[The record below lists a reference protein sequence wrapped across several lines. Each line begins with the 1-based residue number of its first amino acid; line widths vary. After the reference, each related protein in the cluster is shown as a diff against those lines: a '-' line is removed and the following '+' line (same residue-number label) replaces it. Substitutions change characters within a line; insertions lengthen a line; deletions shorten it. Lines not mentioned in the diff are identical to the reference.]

1 VDPQAARPSNPPQPP
16 AVQARSLTKV
26 YPQGREQLTVLNG
39 IDLTVPRGE
48 FLSIM
53 GPSGSG
59 KSTLLNLVG
68 LLDAP
73 TRGSLRLMGRD
84 VSRLS
89 AGQAAL
95 ARRDNLGFVF
105 QSFNLM
111 PRMTALQNV
120 MLPLAIAGLPRKQ
133 RVPRGQRLLA
143 SVGLSDRARHRPAE
157 LSGGQKQRVAIARAL
172 ALDPPILLADEPT
185 GNLDSRTGQEILQL
199 FARLNKAGKT
209 IIQVT
214 HDAQVASFSSR
225 IVHFRDGVIER
236 VERTGHLGRPGRI
249 EGGSGGH
256 GGGAAVPPG
265 FAPTRLLSGPP
276 APSPRSPSVSPFTA
290 TPASSALSH
299 PTTPA
304 PWPTRKRGVQ

>member
-1 VDPQAARPSNPPQPP
+1 MPTATARPAAPAEASAAP
-16 AVQARSLTKV
+16 AVQAIRLGKA
-26 YPQGREQLTVLNG
+26 YPQGREQLKVLRD
-39 IDLTVPRGE
+39 IDLTVARGE

-73 TRGSLRLMGRD
+73 TSGTLRLMGRD

-95 ARRDNLGFVF
+95 ARRDNLGFIF

-111 PRMTALQNV
+111 PRLTALQNV
-120 MLPLAIAGLPRKQ
+120 ILPLAIAD
-133 RVPRGQRLLA
+133 VPRASRLARGQQLLA
-143 SVGLSDRARHRPAE
+143 AVGLSDRARHRPAE

-185 GNLDSRTGQEILQL
+185 GNLDTRTGEEILQL
-199 FARLNKAGKT
+199 FVRLHRAGKT

-214 HDAQVASFSSR
+214 HDAHVASFSSR
-225 IVHFRDGVIER
+225 VVHFRDGAIER
-236 VERTGHLGRPGRI
+236 TEARTPAPAPRSL
-249 EGGSGGH
+249 
-256 GGGAAVPPG
+256 
-265 FAPTRLLSGPP
+265 APTRLIR
-276 APSPRSPSVSPFTA
+276 APG
-290 TPASSALSH
+290 
-299 PTTPA
+299 A
-304 PWPTRKRGVQ
+304 P